1 MKNNPRNIQQHNL
14 EEEESSL
21 TIVDLPISERL
32 LDSNRDDHERRE
44 ESRANYNKK
53 HVGQSQPAVSNNY
66 VFESTEKQ
74 RDNPLVLRKG
84 YTKM

>member
-1 MKNNPRNIQQHNL
+1 MDTFGLPKENKSKPNEETAGMKNNPRNIQQHNL

-53 HVGQSQPAVSNNY
+53 HVG
-66 VFESTEKQ
+66 
-74 RDNPLVLRKG
+74 
-84 YTKM
+84 